1 MGDKKVK
8 GKPAEMNEMQFVFSV
23 SIGNEKFDIR
33 SYTGGLFSEESMDAR
48 PYKHFFTEFHYIFQG
63 SEEITFPH
71 HDKKLVLSAGQICII
86 RREIY
91 HGVVTSSGIKRFCFN
106 ITGDPFPEIA
116 MARVIDSAF
125 IRQIMNHYLKVEP
138 TGDRL
143 GVMLLDVIFE
153 LLEIVKR
160 SEKESRERGRLQN
173 RGGREDKQRLQRVRQ
188 EPAWVIEEYLLQHFR
203 DPEGLAGLAAQLY
216 LSERQTRNLVKKYYG
231 QEYKTLIIKQ
241 RMEFADML
249 LEDTTRSLEEIAEEV
264 GYRSYSGF
272 YQAYTKYFGISPS
285 DRRQQHMAE
294 SNGV

>member
-1 MGDKKVK
+1 MGAKKIK
-8 GKPAEMNEMQFVFSV
+8 GKPAEMNEMQFVFSAA
-23 SIGNEKFDIR
+23 IGNQKFDIR

-71 HDKKLVLSAGQICII
+71 HDKKLELSAGQICII

-91 HGVVTSSGIKRFCFN
+91 HGVVTSPGIKRFCFN
-106 ITGDPFPEIA
+106 ITGDPFPEIP
-116 MARVIDSAF
+116 MAQVIDSDF
-125 IRQIMNHYLKVEP
+125 IRRVMDHYLEVEP
-138 TGDRL
+138 KGDRL

-153 LLEIVKR
+153 LLEIVKC
-160 SEKESRERGRLQN
+160 SEKEVKESARITNLTAKENKRKDQP
-173 RGGREDKQRLQRVRQ
+173 VRQ
-188 EPAWVIEEYLLQHFR
+188 EPAWIIEEYLLQHFR

-249 LEDTTRSLEEIAEEV
+249 LGDTKRSLEEIAEEV

-285 DRRQQHMAE
+285 DRRQQYME
-294 SNGV
+294 E

>member
-1 MGDKKVK
+1 MGDKKIK
-8 GKPAEMNEMQFVFSV
+8 GKPAEMNEMQFVFSA
-23 SIGNEKFDIR
+23 SIGTEKFDIR
-33 SYTGGLFSEESMDAR
+33 SYTSGLFSEESMDAR
-48 PYKHFFTEFHYIFQG
+48 PYKHFFTEFHYVFQG
-63 SEEITFPH
+63 SEVITFPH
-71 HDKKLVLSAGQICII
+71 HDKKLELSAGQICII

-91 HGVVTSSGIKRFCFN
+91 HGVVTSPGIKRFCFN
-106 ITGDPFPEIA
+106 ITGDLFPEVA
-116 MARVIDSAF
+116 VAKVIDSAF

-153 LLEIVKR
+153 LLDIVKR
-160 SEKESRERGRLQN
+160 T
-173 RGGREDKQRLQRVRQ
+173 GREKQQKDLRKSKENRDKEKRVRQ
-188 EPAWVIEEYLLQHFR
+188 EPSWIIEEYLLQHFR

-249 LEDTTRSLEEIAEEV
+249 LSDTTRSLEEIAEEV

-285 DRRQQHMAE
+285 DRRQKISEDNHVQ
-294 SNGV
+294 

>member
-1 MGDKKVK
+1 MGTPKVK
-8 GKPAEMNEMQFVFSV
+8 GKPAEMNEMQFVFSA

-63 SEEITFPH
+63 SEVLTFPH
-71 HDKKLVLSAGQICII
+71 HDRKLELSAGQICII

-91 HGVVTSSGIKRFCFN
+91 HGVVTSPDIKRFCFN
-106 ITGDPFPEIA
+106 ITGDLFPEIA

-138 TGDRL
+138 TGNRL
-143 GVMLLDVIFE
+143 GVMLLDIIFE
-153 LLEIVKR
+153 LLEIVKQSSR
-160 SEKESRERGRLQN
+160 KKQQKEQPSGKESR
-173 RGGREDKQRLQRVRQ
+173 DKEQRVRQ
-188 EPAWVIEEYLLQHFR
+188 EPSWIIEEYLLQHFR

-249 LEDTTRSLEEIAEEV
+249 LGDTTRSLEEIAEEV

-285 DRRQQHMAE
+285 DRRQQHTTE
-294 SNGV
+294 DNRIQ

>member
-1 MGDKKVK
+1 MCDTGEKKQK
-8 GKPAEMNEMQFVFSV
+8 SIRKTAMSKELNEMQFVFSA
-23 SIGNEKFDIR
+23 SIGEQKFDIR
-33 SYTGGLFSEESMDAR
+33 SYTDGLFSQASMDVR

-71 HDKKLVLSAGQICII
+71 HDKKLKLSAGQICII

-91 HGVVTSSGIKRFCFN
+91 HGVVTSPDIKRFCFN
-106 ITGDPFPEIA
+106 ITGDLFPEIP
-116 MARVIDSAF
+116 MAKVIDSAF

-143 GVMLLDVIFE
+143 GVMLLHIIFE
-153 LLEIVKR
+153 LLEIVQKSTR
-160 SEKESRERGRLQN
+160 KKQEKDQEN
-173 RGGREDKQRLQRVRQ
+173 RKSKGKEQRVHQ
-188 EPAWVIEEYLLQHFR
+188 EQSWIIEEYLLQHFR

-249 LEDTTRSLEEIAEEV
+249 LEDTKRSLEEIAEEV

-285 DRRQQHMAE
+285 DRRGH
-294 SNGV
+294 N